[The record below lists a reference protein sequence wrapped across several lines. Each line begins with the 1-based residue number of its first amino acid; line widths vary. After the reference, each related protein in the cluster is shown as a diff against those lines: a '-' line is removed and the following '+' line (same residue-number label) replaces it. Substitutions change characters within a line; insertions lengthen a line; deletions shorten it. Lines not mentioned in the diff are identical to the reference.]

1 MRALHPRWQRAV
13 VALFLT
19 NGDRTKAL
27 KLAGYSQTH
36 NAMKVSASR
45 IFADDRVRAAI
56 REQASR
62 NIDIA
67 EPEMLATTMSILRN
81 VSERAAD
88 RLAAIRMVW
97 DRANPVISKHK
108 LEVEHHL
115 TNDER
120 DMQHYRALKRLGAPP
135 DAFLARFGVHGI
147 RRVEAMIVA
156 EAARHQQIEG
166 NVIDLEAESDNGSAA

>member
-1 MRALHPRWQRAV
+1 
-13 VALFLT
+13 
-19 NGDRTKAL
+19 
-27 KLAGYSQTH
+27 
-36 NAMKVSASR
+36 MKVSASR

-56 REQASR
+56 REEAAR

-67 EPEMLATTMSILRN
+67 EPEMLAQTMSIIRN
-81 VSERAAD
+81 VNERAAD

-97 DRANPVISKHK
+97 DRANPVISEHK

-147 RRVEAMIVA
+147 RASR
-156 EAARHQQIEG
+156 R
-166 NVIDLEAESDNGSAA
+166 